1 MKGEYYMKMIDAK
14 NFVTTSE
21 AAKILGVSNSTI
33 YRMIEKKL
41 LNPVKTPG
49 GQRRF
54 DVNELKEYKLKS
66 KKIKAPQNPSNKY
79 NLKDDNQVFEQ
90 LELFKTTQEQESNE
104 ENIVNENIE
113 FFGDSSKPDEKN
125 IDPRNKLNDLS
136 GKEWLPETKSFW
148 FQKGLGANHPHAQ
161 IEKQHPAPFSFQD
174 VGRLIRFFTKEGQSV
189 LDPFSGVGSTLKA
202 CALLNRKGTGIEL
215 SEHWNNLAKKRLELE
230 VGEGVSQQHNF
241 ITGDCRIELK
251 KFEDNTFDFIVT
263 SPPYW
268 SILNK
273 KADHKVKKERISN
286 NLATNY
292 SDKDND
298 LGNIEDYSE
307 FLDELTNVF
316 TECGRVLKI
325 GKYMC
330 IIVSDFRNKSEFI
343 SFHSD
348 LIQRLK
354 FAQIC
359 PNSQLTLQ
367 GVKVLLQNHK
377 SLLPYG
383 YPFAYVENIHH
394 QYILIFR
401 KELMKKSNKKEANE

>member
-1 MKGEYYMKMIDAK
+1 MITA
-14 NFVTTSE
+14 N
-21 AAKILGVSNSTI
+21 
-33 YRMIEKKL
+33 
-41 LNPVKTPG
+41 
-49 GQRRF
+49 
-54 DVNELKEYKLKS
+54 
-66 KKIKAPQNPSNKY
+66 
-79 NLKDDNQVFEQ
+79 
-90 LELFKTTQEQESNE
+90 QEQESNE
-104 ENIVNENIE
+104 ENIVNGNIE
-113 FFGDSSKPDEKN
+113 FFGYSSKPDEKN

-330 IIVSDFRNKSEFI
+330 IIVSDFRDKSEFI

-401 KELMKKSNKKEANE
+401 KELIKKSDKKVSK